1 MSRLPPVPPAN
12 RPAFGPDAAPKDFA
26 DVTHRVRQQARRLE
40 AATASDASDAP
51 LRDDAPVRAAES
63 SLISGV
69 SLPRLNLAIAGF
81 AGYVLGYFTARR

>member
-26 DVTHRVRQQARRLE
+26 DVTHRVRQQARRLD
-40 AATASDASDAP
+40 AATADHASAAP
-51 LRDDAPVRAAES
+51 LRGDAPAHGPEA

-69 SLPRLNLAIAGF
+69 SLPLLNLAIAGF

>member
-26 DVTHRVRQQARRLE
+26 DVTHRVRHQARRLE
-40 AATASDASDAP
+40 EATAADASAAP
-51 LRDDAPVRAAES
+51 LHDDAPASGPEP

-69 SLPRLNLAIAGF
+69 SLPLLNLAIAGF

>member
-26 DVTHRVRQQARRLE
+26 DVTHRVRLQARRLE
-40 AATASDASDAP
+40 AATGVDAP
-51 LRDDAPVRAAES
+51 PRDGAPARGPEP

-69 SLPRLNLAIAGF
+69 SRPMLNLAIAGF
-81 AGYVLGYFTARR
+81 AGYVLGYLAARR